1 MLTEFMT
8 CERRYGV
15 RVLCETLNR
24 NIFKVWNEGKK
35 TCVVT
40 ENMEEKFQA
49 FL

>member
-1 MLTEFMT
+1 MV
-8 CERRYGV
+8 CES
-15 RVLCETLNR
+15 LNC

-35 TCVVT
+35 TCVVI